1 MKAGSITFSTALD
14 NEQLEKDLQSLTKK
28 IEKKEREIAELTEK
42 RDQAKEKGLFDMGT
56 LDAEKAKLQE
66 IKDQLTDL
74 RNMSKDKAYSPET
87 REGYAAQI
95 PAVKQEYEDQK
106 TRVNALQ
113 KEWNQT
119 ESAVERYTSE
129 LAEAEAELHRQQDA
143 AGGIVQELDKAK
155 KASGGMG
162 NILEQTEK
170 RLSDVLE
177 KLRQQQSVATEVN
190 AALGDVANTQMRL
203 IGLAEEL
210 TIGAKIG
217 LAELAR
223 MSIHGLNAGLSNILN
238 NAKQIPSLL
247 KKVPPILN
255 TALSKGMKLLGE
267 FGKDLFKVIKNMN
280 VFSKLSKSLGGAF
293 KRLGSTIKQALVF
306 SVIYKGLSTVREQ
319 MGSYLMVNTQF
330 STSLRQ
336 LQGVLLTAFQPIY
349 DVVVPA
355 LTTLINA
362 ISRAI
367 ATVSQFTASLF
378 GTTAKQA
385 QKNAE
390 ALHKEA
396 NALKETGSAAE
407 EAAGSL
413 AGFDEINTIQ
423 TENKSG
429 GGGGASEEA
438 VGPAFD
444 YEYAETAFDSWG
456 EAFNAFLDNLLT
468 SGIPRLESAFSDF
481 ADWLNSFS
489 KKLYDM
495 LTFPGVLE
503 KVQQLGTDLAN
514 ALNSLVDR
522 INWYQLGQALG
533 AGMNL
538 ALQFLVNLIYAF
550 DWINLGMSLAELVN
564 GAVSEIDWYAVGML
578 LWAGFKIAIET
589 LAGFLLGLD
598 MVALAEAA
606 SNLVKGFFNSM
617 KETLEKIDWEEIGEQ
632 IKTFLVKVDWL
643 GIAKAASGAISQALS
658 SSSDFFTGLLGEEL
672 KTQIRDLLETISKAT
687 LVLGIILILTGVSV
701 PLGLGLLK
709 IGALALAAEAAL
721 DWEYMSQNIQKILGE
736 ILSIAGAALLALG
749 IILCFTGIALPLG
762 IALIAAGAVGL
773 VSAAALNWNAILEK
787 IQEMVR
793 NIKNWWDQNVA
804 KYLTLEYWKGLGKDV
819 IDGFMNGLKSAWDGL
834 TSWFSGVWDDLF
846 GNRKVSVDINRSGN
860 FGSGGSGSFGGSRI
874 SASAIPPLPASK
886 IPALARGA
894 VIPPNREF
902 LAVLGDQRNG
912 TNLEAPE
919 GLIRQLFQEE
929 TGRGNAEILQLL
941 QAILNAI
948 KDGHVIMVG
957 ETVLGRTTI
966 RAINN
971 ITISSGK
978 QMLKI

>member
-1 MKAGSITFSTALD
+1 MHVVDT
-14 NEQLEKDLQSLTKK
+14 QTK
-28 IEKKEREIAELTEK
+28 
-42 RDQAKEKGLFDMGT
+42 
-56 LDAEKAKLQE
+56 
-66 IKDQLTDL
+66 
-74 RNMSKDKAYSPET
+74 
-87 REGYAAQI
+87 
-95 PAVKQEYEDQK
+95 
-106 TRVNALQ
+106 
-113 KEWNQT
+113 
-119 ESAVERYTSE
+119 
-129 LAEAEAELHRQQDA
+129 
-143 AGGIVQELDKAK
+143 
-155 KASGGMG
+155 
-162 NILEQTEK
+162 
-170 RLSDVLE
+170 
-177 KLRQQQSVATEVN
+177 
-190 AALGDVANTQMRL
+190 L
-203 IGLAEEL
+203 IGLSEEFAL
-210 TIGAKIG
+210 GAKIG
-217 LAELAR
+217 LVELAKS
-223 MSIHGLNAGLSNILN
+223 SISVASKALSSAANFVSKIPEVL
-238 NAKQIPSLL
+238 KSIPSIL
-247 KKVPPILN
+247 KSVF
-255 TALSKGMKLLGE
+255 SKGAKFVAS
-267 FGKDLFKVIKNMN
+267 FGKNIIGVVKNMN
-280 VFSKLSKSLGGAF
+280 VFSKLSRSLGNSF
-293 KRLGSTIKQALVF
+293 KWLGNTIKQALVF
-306 SVIYKGLSTVREQ
+306 SVIYQGLALVREQ
-319 MGSYLMVNTQF
+319 MGAYLMANTQF
-330 STSLRQ
+330 STALRQ

-349 DVVVPA
+349 DTVVPA

-362 ISRAI
+362 LSRGI
-367 ATVSQFTASLF
+367 ATVAQFTAALF

-385 QKNAE
+385 QKNAD
-390 ALHKEA
+390 ALYSEA

-413 AGFDEINTIQ
+413 AGFDEINSIQ
-423 TENKSG
+423 TEKQSG
-429 GGGGASEEA
+429 GGGSTQEI
-438 VGPAFD
+438 GPSFD

-564 GAVSEIDWYAVGML
+564 GAVAEIDWYAVGML

-687 LVLGIILILTGVSV
+687 LVLGIILILTGVAI

-749 IILCFTGIALPLG
+749 LILLFVPGALPIALG
-762 IALIAAGAVGL
+762 LIAAGAVGL

-793 NIKNWWDQNVA
+793 NIKTWWDQNVA
-804 KYLTLEYWKGLGKDV
+804 KYLTLDYWKGLGKDV
-819 IDGFMNGLKSAWDGL
+819 IDGFMNGLKNAWDGL

-846 GNRKVSVDINRSGN
+846 GNRKVSVGVTGTSPSGN
-860 FGSGGSGSFGGSRI
+860 FNSGSRI

-919 GLIRQLFQEE
+919 DLIRQIVREE
-929 TGRGNAEILQLL
+929 SGGGSAELLQML
-941 QAILNAI
+941 QAILAAI

>member
-42 RDQAKEKGLFDMGT
+42 RDQAQKKGVFDAAV
-56 LDAEKAKLQE
+56 LDEEKAKLQE
-66 IKDQLTDL
+66 LKDRLADL
-74 RNMSKDKAYSPET
+74 RNMSKDKSYDLET

-95 PAVKQEYEDQK
+95 SDVKQALEDQR

-119 ESAVERYTSE
+119 ESEVERYTSK
-129 LAEAEAELHRQQDA
+129 LAEAENELHRQQDA

-177 KLRQQQSVATEVN
+177 KLRQQQSVAAEVN

-255 TALSKGMKLLGE
+255 TALSNGMKLMGE

-598 MVALAEAA
+598 MVQLAEAA
-606 SNLVKGFFNSM
+606 SNLVIGFFDSIT
-617 KETLEKIDWEEIGEQ
+617 ETLASIDWEQIGIQ
-632 IKTFLVKVDWL
+632 VATFLANIDWAGVAESCFTAIGAAFGAAAAFLWGLIKDAWKKVVDWWHEVAYED
-643 GIAKAASGAISQALS
+643 GEFTI
-658 SSSDFFTGLLGEEL
+658 TGLLDGIWEVIKNIGSWVVEHIVDPFFDGL
-672 KTQIRDLLETISKAT
+672 DKIFPGIS
-687 LVLGIILILTGVSV
+687 
-701 PLGLGLLK
+701 
-709 IGALALAAEAAL
+709 
-721 DWEYMSQNIQKILGE
+721 DWWDN
-736 ILSIAGAALLALG
+736 
-749 IILCFTGIALPLG
+749 
-762 IALIAAGAVGL
+762 V
-773 VSAAALNWNAILEK
+773 
-787 IQEMVR
+787 
-793 NIKNWWDQNVA
+793 KNWWDTNVS
-804 KYLTLEYWKGLGKDV
+804 KFFTLDYWKGLGEDV
-819 IDGFMNGLKSAWDGL
+819 IDGFMDGLKNAWDGL

-846 GNRKVSVDINRSGN
+846 GNRKVSVGINRSGN

-902 LAVLGDQRNG
+902 LAVLGDQRSG
-912 TNLEAPE
+912 TNIEAP
-919 GLIRQLFQEE
+919 LE
-929 TGRGNAEILQLL
+929 TIKQALAEVMQS
-941 QAILNAI
+941 QS
-948 KDGHVIMVG
+948 GG
-957 ETVLGRTTI
+957 EIVV
-966 RAINN
+966 N
-971 ITISSGK
+971 ITTTLDGRVLARNQVRHINDMTRQAGK
-978 QMLKI
+978 PVLLF